1 MNKLMF
7 VDVDGVLNNRAT
19 LSAGTSCWL
28 LDPNCLL
35 LLKDIVDKTGAKI
48 VISSTWRCFEKG
60 LVTLK
65 QHFRKHN
72 IPNWIGCTED
82 LNNKS
87 GPWSSG
93 NHINRSEEI
102 SKWILDNN
110 VDQDNDR
117 IAIIDDDIDACLV
130 PKWFFHTSFNE
141 GLTREVAGDII
152 THLNA

>member
-1 MNKLMF
+1 MKYYGEYVCVDEKYEVTLLRVTNNIYPIDQRFKMNKLMF

-82 LNNKS
+82 LNN
-87 GPWSSG
+87 
-93 NHINRSEEI
+93 
-102 SKWILDNN
+102 
-110 VDQDNDR
+110 
-117 IAIIDDDIDACLV
+117 
-130 PKWFFHTSFNE
+130 
-141 GLTREVAGDII
+141 
-152 THLNA
+152 